1 MANAACDGVL
11 DHADWVR
18 IYGEV
23 VEEVKA
29 KLSGQGRSDAFWGAT
44 IIYSTVRFIDN
55 DALRE
60 ALEDC
65 LRLKAQFPDLI
76 KGVSIDLSLLQLA
89 FLMPRRCLAQASI
102 SSAMRTRSTP

>member
-11 DHADWVR
+11 DHDDWVR

-23 VEEVKA
+23 VQEVKA
-29 KLSGQGRSDAFWGAT
+29 ELYAQGRADALWDAK

-65 LRLKAQFPDLI
+65 LALKAQFPDLI
-76 KGVSIDLSLLQLA
+76 KGACADVWPA
-89 FLMPRRCLAQASI
+89 FGCRYQA
-102 SSAMRTRSTP
+102 

>member
-1 MANAACDGVL
+1 MANAACNDVL
-11 DHADWVR
+11 GHADWVR

-23 VEEVKA
+23 VEDVKRELA
-29 KLSGQGRSDAFWGAT
+29 AQGRADAFWGAT

-76 KGVSIDLSLLQLA
+76 QGAYCANL
-89 FLMPRRCLAQASI
+89 P
-102 SSAMRTRSTP
+102 